1 MIKLANLLGR
11 VMMTTVNLPRS
22 SSYKEEGF
30 RKWAETEYRKDS
42 YYAFDCMVNN
52 RPIDLR

>member
-1 MIKLANLLGR
+1 MIKIANLLGR
-11 VMMTTVNLPRS
+11 VMMTAVTLPRS

-30 RKWAETEYRKDS
+30 RKWAETEYRRDS
-42 YYAFDCMVNN
+42 YYAFDCMINN